1 MIIRPTPWR
10 QVEAGM
16 TVIAPD
22 GTMVVA
28 PGPWPSDAM
37 ANVVLVDEREAADN
51 LRTAS
56 FMWELIAIEETS

>member
-1 MIIRPTPWR
+1 
-10 QVEAGM
+10 
-16 TVIAPD
+16 
-22 GTMVVA
+22 
-28 PGPWPSDAM
+28 M